1 MLRDRMNR
9 SDVAILAALLDGP
22 LTVTSVAKAVGR
34 SSSLVSERTTK
45 LEAMRLVERRRG
57 GNAVRVGFAKGR
69 AAADLRLMMAEGP
82 HIGLAEVLPG
92 PGLLILPLLLPPGS
106 TLMELRLGAGLS
118 APTVRGRI
126 RLWRGMGL
134 LQVGGSPHRYSI
146 RPQLGHLIGF
156 IESYA
161 AERNQ
166 RFLESRTPAGT
177 IVWQRR
183 DSFLFSS
190 RTEVPAPEFIPA
202 GVSRLE
208 ELGYDVVSPRHC
220 YLHRPGITQV
230 AEAEALVQAV
240 LMDPDDPRIARMVRR
255 ALAEH
260 RVRGDE
266 LRGYAMSYGLLEP
279 LKAMMPVGEVTVDGH

>member
-1 MLRDRMNR
+1 
-9 SDVAILAALLDGP
+9 
-22 LTVTSVAKAVGR
+22 
-34 SSSLVSERTTK
+34 
-45 LEAMRLVERRRG
+45 
-57 GNAVRVGFAKGR
+57 
-69 AAADLRLMMAEGP
+69 MAEGP

-106 TLMELRLGAGLS
+106 TRMELRRGTGLS
-118 APTVRGRI
+118 APTVRGRV

-134 LQVGGSPHRYSI
+134 LLVEGSPHRYSI
-146 RPQLGHLIGF
+146 QPQLGNLIGF

-190 RTEVPAPEFIPA
+190 RIEVLAPEFIPA

-220 YLHRPGITQV
+220 YIHRPGLTRV

-240 LMDPDDPRIARMVRR
+240 LMDPDDPRVARMVRR
-255 ALAEH
+255 ALKEH

-266 LRGYAMSYGLLEP
+266 LRGCAESYGLLE
-279 LKAMMPVGEVTVDGH
+279 LFKTMMPTGESTTDD

>member
-1 MLRDRMNR
+1 MLHDRMNR

-22 LTVTSVAKAVGR
+22 LTVTSVSKAVGR
-34 SSSLVSERTTK
+34 SLSLVSER
-45 LEAMRLVERRRG
+45 LALMEGMRLVERHRS

-69 AAADLRLMMAEGP
+69 AAADLRLLMAEGP

-92 PGLLILPLLLPPGS
+92 PGLLLLPILLPPGS
-106 TLMELRLGAGLS
+106 TLMEMRRGTGLS

-126 RLWRGMGL
+126 RPWRGMGL
-134 LQVGGSPHRYSI
+134 LLVESSPRRYSI

-166 RFLESRTPAGT
+166 RFLESRTPAGA
-177 IVWQRR
+177 IVWQQR

-190 RTEVPAPEFIPA
+190 RREVSAPDFIPA

-220 YLHRPGITQV
+220 YLHRPGKTLV

-240 LMDPDDPRIARMVRR
+240 LMDPDDPRVARMVRR
-255 ALAEH
+255 ALAEG

-266 LRGYAMSYGLLEP
+266 LRGYAKSYGPLEP
-279 LKAMMPVGEVTVDGH
+279 LEAMMPVGEVAVDGH